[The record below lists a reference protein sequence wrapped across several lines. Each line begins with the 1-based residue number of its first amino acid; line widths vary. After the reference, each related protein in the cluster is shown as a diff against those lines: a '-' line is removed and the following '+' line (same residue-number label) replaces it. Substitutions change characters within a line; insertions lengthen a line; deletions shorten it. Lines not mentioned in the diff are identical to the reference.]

1 MKRLL
6 QVMGRVLRELV
17 WIAIAA
23 VVLFGGYLGFQRL
36 GESRAVV
43 EAVPFER
50 PVTLVETTVLSP
62 IDGPLPVR
70 GDGFLRPYR
79 SVELSALG
87 GGRVVELH
95 PALIDLQSQFA
106 EGDVLVR
113 LDDSA
118 ERASLEQIAA
128 SIAATE
134 ARLELNGI
142 QLERA
147 ETLRESG
154 SGSQSALDQLSAE
167 NAELTANLAG
177 FRAAYAIGEIALEN
191 RLVRAPFDG
200 AVLSKQADVGSV
212 VGAGQ
217 SIAEIYTDGQLD
229 VDIAIREAEAALIP
243 GLFAGE
249 RTPANVTIRFAGRD
263 VIWDAHVIRVA
274 PDVDPET
281 RTLSVTV
288 EIADVAAGRSEDM
301 AQFASGAPPAL
312 INSFARVVVSAAQ
325 PDQTY
330 AIPATALRGGAA
342 VWLMQDNALAIQ
354 PASLV
359 HVDGETIYVRIED
372 MPPGARLILT
382 ELASPVPG
390 LELRDVAEMAA
401 TAGSE

>member
-1 MKRLL
+1 
-6 QVMGRVLRELV
+6 MGRVLRELV

-23 VVLFGGYLGFQRL
+23 AVLFAGYLGFQRL
-36 GESRAVV
+36 GESRTVV

-50 PVTLVETTVLSP
+50 PITLVETTALFP
-62 IDGPLPVR
+62 IDSPLPVR

-79 SVELSALG
+79 SVDLSALG
-87 GGRVVELH
+87 GGRIAELH
-95 PALIDLQSQFA
+95 PALIDLRSEFA

-134 ARLELNGI
+134 ARLELNRI

-147 ETLRESG
+147 QSLRESG

-167 NAELTANLAG
+167 NAELAANLAG
-177 FRAAYAIGEIALEN
+177 FRASYAIGEIALEN

-200 AVLSKQADVGSV
+200 AVLSRMADVGSV

-217 SIAEIYTDGQLD
+217 SIAEIYTNGQVDL
-229 VDIAIREAEAALIP
+229 DIAIREAEAALIP

-249 RTPANVTIRFAGRD
+249 ETPATVTVRFAGRD
-263 VIWDAHVIRVA
+263 VVWDARVIRVA

-288 EIADVAAGRSEDM
+288 EIADIAAGQSEDM
-301 AQFASGAPPAL
+301 SEFASGAPPAL
-312 INSFARVVVSAAQ
+312 INSFARVMVSAAQ

-342 VWLMQDNALAIQ
+342 VWLMLNNALTIQ

-359 HVDGETIYVRIED
+359 HVDGETIYARIEG

-390 LELRDVAEMAA
+390 LELRDLADMAA
-401 TAGSE
+401 STGSE